1 MIRDLLD
8 SIPDDCLTL
17 AIAIILAAL
26 AAIGWGSRGR
36 T

>member
-8 SIPDDCLTL
+8 HIPDDCLTL
-17 AIAIILAAL
+17 AIVTIIAAL